1 MDKFTDKL
9 GDIEVAIAGL
19 PEKLAEKFDERY
31 VSREKFEPVRKIV
44 YGAVAT
50 VLLTVLGILL
60 SLILKK

>member
-9 GDIEVAIAGL
+9 GDIEVAIAKL
-19 PEKLAEKFDERY
+19 PEDLAKEFDKRY
-31 VSREKFEPVRKIV
+31 VSNEKFEPIRKLV